1 MVILDLMVYY
11 DRVVI
16 IGLTVDTKT
25 MDAKPSSQRSKS
37 TRHRRRAKATRNKLL
52 DAARSLFAEQG
63 FNLTSI
69 DDITRRADVG
79 KGTFYYHFNNQQEI
93 VEALVKQVIGEL
105 MEVID
110 TRCHDILDLR
120 SLLDALIGAHIE
132 FFSNRWEDFVLFFQ
146 GRTDL
151 AIEHSYEGL
160 ETPFLDYLRSVEKVL
175 ASAIHRRLPESVLRR
190 IACAVV
196 GFVSGYYSF
205 ATLASLDD
213 DIDAVF
219 TSLRGAMAASLA
231 RFIQEAVPPLENEE
245 SGNVKLS

>member
-1 MVILDLMVYY
+1 MENIP
-11 DRVVI
+11 
-16 IGLTVDTKT
+16 T
-25 MDAKPSSQRSKS
+25 AKRGKP
-37 TRHRRRAKATRNKLL
+37 TRHRRRAKATEKKLL

-63 FNLTSI
+63 FNTTSI

-93 VEALVKQVIGEL
+93 VEALVKRVIGEL
-105 MEVID
+105 IETIKK
-110 TRCHDILDLR
+110 RCHGITDLR

-151 AIEHSYEGL
+151 AIEQSYEGL
-160 ETPFLDYLRSVEKVL
+160 ETPFLDYLKSAEKIL
-175 ASAIHRRLPESVLRR
+175 AGAIHRPLPESVLRR

-231 RFIQEAVPPLENEE
+231 RFIKEAVPALENEE
-245 SGNVKLS
+245 SRDPKPH